1 MKIGVVDAD
10 LIGRKRHRFPNLCCM
25 KISGYHKSL
34 GDEVQLVLDCS
45 DLSRFDKVYVAKVFT
60 DTPDPIEGGLFTGTK
75 IVKGGTGYFFDKAPA
90 LPDEIE
96 HHMPDYHLYDG
107 WADGKSGTA
116 FYHNYSIGYL
126 TRGCFRKCP
135 FCVNQKYSRAF
146 LASSLDEF
154 LDTDR
159 KKICLLDDN
168 FLSHPDWKRLLHLL
182 RATKK
187 PFRFKQGMDERILDE
202 CRCEELFS
210 CKYDGDYTF
219 AFDDVRDYPLIE
231 RKLKLIRR
239 FTSSN
244 HIRFY
249 VLCGFKG
256 TDVKD
261 IHDTFKRIELLFQ
274 YGAIPYIMR
283 YQSPAGA
290 PYRGSRWEGMYTALA
305 RWCNQVSF
313 VKKKSFWEFCCFDN
327 EVAHKNGAAGE
338 CKSLRTAKDFLNEYP
353 EIANYYFNIKW
364 KVWE

>member
-75 IVKGGTGYFFDKAPA
+75 IVKGGTGYFFDKAPQ

-96 HHMPDYHLYDG
+96 HHMPDYHLYDE
-107 WADGKSGTA
+107 WQNGKSGTA
-116 FYHNYSIGYL
+116 FYHDYSIGYL

-202 CRCEELFS
+202 ERCEELFS

-256 TDVKD
+256 TDAKD
-261 IHDTFKRIELLFQ
+261 IHDSFKRIALLFQ

-283 YQSPAGA
+283 YQSPVGA

-338 CKSLRTAKDFLNEYP
+338 CKSLRTAKEFLNEYP

-364 KVWE
+364 KSWS